1 MKRSVSPLAVLAL
14 LVAFGAGT
22 VAAMHNHL
30 TKSMPAE
37 DQTLTA
43 SPGTIEL
50 WFKEK
55 PSVAFSSIN
64 LLTADGAKLAVGK
77 PTAGADSVA
86 IRATVSAVLGP
97 GTYTVVWRTASD
109 DGHAVRGRFAFKV
122 AGE

>member
-1 MKRSVSPLAVLAL
+1 MKRIFSPIAVLAL
-14 LVAFGAGT
+14 LVGLGAGT

-30 TKSMPAE
+30 TRSAPAE
-37 DQTLTA
+37 DETLA
-43 SPGTIEL
+43 SSPRTIEL

-64 LLTADGAKLAVGK
+64 LLAADGAKLAVGK
-77 PTAGADSVA
+77 PTAGADSLAV
-86 IRATVSAVLGP
+86 RATLGAALGP